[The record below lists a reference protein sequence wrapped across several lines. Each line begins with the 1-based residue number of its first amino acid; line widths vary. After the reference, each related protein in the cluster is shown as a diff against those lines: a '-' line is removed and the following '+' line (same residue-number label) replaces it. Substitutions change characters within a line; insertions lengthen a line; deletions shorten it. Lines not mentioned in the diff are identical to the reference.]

1 MSATTEHKKCTKCQ
15 QLKTIN
21 DFGKNRRMADGHH
34 YWCRDCVRTYMHSD
48 RGRAAMQRAIGKKQ
62 RAGYYRFGRGAIP
75 ILRQG
80 AQKRG
85 IPFKLTA
92 EELEAWWKTTP
103 DVCEYCG
110 CSVVE
115 FRQLRDAVLAYGG
128 DSRDLIN
135 FKRAFGTSKQ
145 AKIDWM
151 TIDRSNNALGYELGN
166 LVKACWFCNY
176 VKGTLLTYDDMKI
189 VGRRVIARLRE
200 GLAVGSR

>member
-1 MSATTEHKKCTKCQ
+1 VSVATEHKKCPSCQ
-15 QLKTIN
+15 QLKTI
-21 DFGKNRRMADGHH
+21 DEFGKNRRMPDGHH

-48 RGRAAMQRAIGKKQ
+48 RGRAALKRAIGKKQ
-62 RAGYYRFGRGAIP
+62 QEGYYRFGRGAIP

-80 AQKRG
+80 AEKRG
-85 IPFKLTA
+85 IAFRLTA
-92 EELEAWWKTTP
+92 DELESWWKTTP

-110 CSVVE
+110 CSVAE

-135 FKRAFGTSKQ
+135 
-145 AKIDWM
+145 
-151 TIDRSNNALGYELGN
+151 ALGYELEN

-176 VKGTLLTYDDMKI
+176 VKGTLLTHEDMKI